1 MTALAL
7 AQSLLFVP
15 GNRPDRFDKAA
26 GSGAHAIV
34 LDLEDAVPLQ
44 DKEAARAAVAAW
56 LSGGAAA
63 VVRVNG
69 AATPWYEADMAMLS
83 RLPQAGVM
91 LAKADADSAARSAR
105 LLPDRPLLALVE
117 SIAGVR
123 DLARVAAT
131 PGVLRLAF
139 GSIDFSAESGISDVG
154 EAMSLVR
161 SRFVL
166 ESCFAGIAAP
176 IDGVTTHVDDAG
188 QVFADARRA
197 QQFGF
202 GGKLCIHPR
211 QVDAVHAAFRPEP
224 AEADWAQRVLA
235 AIAASDGGATTVDGK
250 MVDAP
255 VVEQARRILGKL
267 SLPAR

>member
-1 MTALAL
+1 MTDLAL

-15 GNRPDRFDKAA
+15 GHRPDRFDKAA
-26 GSGAHAIV
+26 ASGAHAVV
-34 LDLEDAVPLQ
+34 LDLEDAVAAQ
-44 DKEAARAAVAAW
+44 DKDAARDAVAAW
-56 LSGGAAA
+56 LATGRAA

-69 AATPWYEADMAMLS
+69 TATPWYKADIGMLG
-83 RLPQAGVM
+83 RFAHAVPM
-91 LAKADADSAARSAR
+91 LAKADAESAARTAK
-105 LLPDRPLLALVE
+105 LLPGRPLLALVE

-123 DLARVAAT
+123 DLARVATT

-139 GSIDFSAESGISDVG
+139 GSIDFGAETGISDVG

-176 IDGVTTHVDDAG
+176 IDGVTTSVDEPEL
-188 QVFADARRA
+188 VRSDARRA
-197 QQFGF
+197 QQYGF

-211 QVDAVHAAFRPEP
+211 QVEAVHQGFRPEP
-224 AEADWAQRVLA
+224 AEVEWAGRVLA
-235 AIAASDGGATTVDGK
+235 AVEAGDGGAIAVDGK

-255 VVEQARRILGKL
+255 VIEQARRILARQ
-267 SLPAR
+267 SPPAG

>member
-1 MTALAL
+1 MTVLAL

-15 GNRPDRFDKAA
+15 GSRPDRFDKAA
-26 GSGAHAIV
+26 ASGAHAIV
-34 LDLEDAVPLQ
+34 LDLEDAVALP
-44 DKEAARAAVAAW
+44 DKDAARDAVAAW
-56 LSGGAAA
+56 LSAGGQA

-69 AATPWYEADMAMLS
+69 AATPWYEADMAMLA
-83 RLPQAGVM
+83 RFPRAAVM
-91 LAKADADSAARSAR
+91 LAKADAASTARSVR
-105 LLPDRPLLALVE
+105 LLPGRPLLALVE

-123 DLARVAAT
+123 DLAQVAAT

-139 GSIDFSAESGISDVG
+139 GSIDFGAETGISDVG

-166 ESCFAGIAAP
+166 ESCFARIAAP
-176 IDGVTTHVDDAG
+176 IDGVTTSVDDTG
-188 QVFADARRA
+188 LVLSDARRA

-211 QVDAVHAAFRPEP
+211 QVEPVHQGFRPDP
-224 AEADWAQRVLA
+224 AEVEWAGRVLA
-235 AIAASDGGATTVDGK
+235 ASKASGGAATAVDGK

-255 VVEQARRILGKL
+255 VVEQARRILGRM
-267 SLPAR
+267 PTAAH

>member
-1 MTALAL
+1 MTALAF

-15 GNRPDRFDKAA
+15 GSRPDRFDKAA
-26 GSGAHAIV
+26 SSGAHAIV
-34 LDLEDAVPLQ
+34 LDLEDAVAFQ
-44 DKEAARAAVAAW
+44 DKDVARESVAGW
-56 LSGGAAA
+56 LSAGGHA

-69 AATPWYEADMAMLS
+69 AATPWYDADMAMLG
-83 RLPQAGVM
+83 RFGHAAVM
-91 LAKADADSAARSAR
+91 LAKADAASVARSVG
-105 LLPDRPLLALVE
+105 LLPGRPLLALVE

-123 DLARVAAT
+123 ELAQVAAT

-139 GSIDFSAESGISDVG
+139 GSIDFGAETGITDVG
-154 EAMSLVR
+154 EAMSMVR

-176 IDGVTTHVDDAG
+176 IDGVTTRVDDASE
-188 QVFADARRA
+188 VFAQARRA

-211 QVDAVHAAFRPEP
+211 QVDAVHRAFRPEP
-224 AEADWAQRVLA
+224 TEAEWARRVLA
-235 AIAASDGGATTVDGK
+235 ANEASGGAATAVDGK

-255 VVEQARRILGKL
+255 VVAQARRILG
-267 SLPAR
+267 SLALPGH